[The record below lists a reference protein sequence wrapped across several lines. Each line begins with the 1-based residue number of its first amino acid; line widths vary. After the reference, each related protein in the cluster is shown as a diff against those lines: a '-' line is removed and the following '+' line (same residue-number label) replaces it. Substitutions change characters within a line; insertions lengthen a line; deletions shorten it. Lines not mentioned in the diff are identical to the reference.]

1 MYRLESFSPLS
12 GAWFQSGPESADLS
26 VLRRE
31 LDHAKAVC
39 GVISLRI
46 VSASGQVV
54 AEYSAG

>member
-1 MYRLESFSPLS
+1 MYRLEAFSPLS
-12 GAWFQSGPESADLS
+12 GAWFQSGPESTDLG

-31 LDHAKAVC
+31 LEQAKAAC

-46 VSASGQVV
+46 VSAAGQVV